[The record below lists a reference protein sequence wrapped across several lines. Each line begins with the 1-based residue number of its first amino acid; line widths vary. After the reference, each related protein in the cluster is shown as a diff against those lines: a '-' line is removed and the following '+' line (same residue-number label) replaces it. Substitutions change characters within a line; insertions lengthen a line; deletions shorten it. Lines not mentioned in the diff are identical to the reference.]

1 MKVRRT
7 RRSAGDEQDPHP
19 QRCSFPRGLHLRLRW
34 QYILRLQFK
43 AEGHNSHVE
52 LLHVHSPLLWESC
65 LVSRPPLTYML
76 KFSGFADLTSCL
88 GRWPMC
94 QACLG
99 RNTAWVASQR
109 WKRCCPHNC
118 LNAHEAQEAGGRNV
132 ALQSN
137 ASGVPTRS
145 RAATTHTSPR
155 RDTHSHG
162 QRTKVATTCG

>member
-19 QRCSFPRGLHLRLRW
+19 QRCSFPRGLRLRLRW

-88 GRWPMC
+88 RRWRVC
-94 QACLG
+94 QACLD
-99 RNTAWVASQR
+99 RDTVQVAIQC
-109 WKRCCPHNC
+109 WKRCGPHNC
-118 LNAHEAQEAGGRNV
+118 LNANEAQEAGGRNV

-137 ASGVPTRS
+137 ASGVPTRKHRS
-145 RAATTHTSPR
+145 QR
-155 RDTHSHG
+155 RDAQSHG
-162 QRTKVATTCG
+162 QHTPRW